1 MCLQFIAIDGPKLT
15 ITQLRQAVSTPDQL
29 GEFLHESNTVSEDE
43 ITRRCSSLIRKSE
56 DGLSYEFAHFSVQEF
71 LEDHE
76 ALTQDIGKPDI
87 TKYLVSRTGAYTCL
101 AAQCLKFLQMKNFER
116 RPQDTDTYE
125 EMSHIIERNQAYPF
139 YPYAAINWL
148 RFTAYVHSYDAVIL
162 ELSQSLFKPQKTPL
176 FCSWA
181 IQALV
186 ELLQVSSGGS
196 VFFIPRRAIE
206 IVKDPSFRP
215 LHMAA
220 ALNLPQVCTSILN
233 QGTVVSVRFHR
244 ARPIDLAIVTIL
256 GMPESGIGP
265 DKQEL
270 VESIYRYPEF
280 LKNTGRRNA
289 TIDCLIERGAKAS
302 NHELDARRLSIFSV
316 SCILVVEL
324 QDFNAVLKLLES
336 GFIPSRTEID
346 IFVESVNQL
355 LMRCKSPKTS
365 LGANIESSSLKVL
378 HFFRAVTP
386 EGAGWSLQ
394 MSSTLW
400 QFAIALDFSYTQLDF
415 IVDSRVTMSTETL
428 TNRTVAAVRNNE
440 LEVAKQC
447 LAEGRINVKGFSD
460 SEGNTLLHI
469 AVQHAAL
476 DVLELLLDMG
486 CDPNRENSGGRFPIQ
501 ISACGDF
508 RPVFDIFGKRGISLF
523 TWNSVGT
530 NICHCWAEDYR
541 WMHDALN
548 ILYKIDPQATAK
560 ALTDQNSLGQTPLS
574 LLLRDASD
582 LSRQKLFHLLDLCP
596 RVPSFWES
604 QKSVFEDAATWGS
617 EEVVNGLLRAG
628 AIPEAAECGRCTPL
642 HCLSNSAS
650 LDCVQVLLR
659 YYEPARDYVYEELL
673 PVEQYIVSSSCRWK
687 APNLSIVEALFP
699 TMSVGVR
706 YGETGPSWQRICHIK
721 YHTEKSSQWYRDSF
735 SDFGYTAWTNSFDCI
750 ISTYLKLGA
759 MRAYEEQSQESGVLP
774 LFSGLLKYTDSD
786 YDQTK
791 FLSVMTLRNVLD
803 QTKWWASAKNSDT
816 TINYFKL
823 AITDANVEVLQL
835 LLERGVDIHQRTDG
849 KGSAV
854 EHAFESQRAIKLCAA
869 RKGREFLQ
877 QLLDHSDNRKLRENL
892 PHGSRL
898 SLLHRLATDED
909 ATSILWLV
917 KALVHRGVDVNGT
930 AQDNKTP
937 VLVYHVSEASYQCAD
952 LLLDLG
958 ADPGLS
964 VSGSCDAAQMAITD
978 DNVDFLK
985 KILEH
990 TTRTLTIVDWKR
1002 KVLLNDRV
1010 NEDDIVIHEA
1020 NALHWAV
1027 MNEAVGCLSFY
1038 LDEGL
1043 LTIEES
1049 VSAEGLSPLHIN
1061 AHYGS
1066 VEMTKIL
1073 VDRGA
1078 DVLAEDDTGK
1088 TPLHFAV
1095 HAESLP
1101 KVKLL
1106 VEHGA
1111 KEFRDH
1117 SGLTPRDYA
1126 FMMGHDDILEWL
1138 EWHDKHENVE
1148 LLDQILVRD
1157 PSKSDVGN
1165 LFRDAAERFIRS
1177 NDLHCCKELFAK
1189 YQEFDSPLSR
1199 AHGSTLLF
1207 LSINQ
1212 SKLDIATWLVNQGAN
1227 VLKAGGAISGMIE
1240 LSMLEKV
1247 VSTRGLESLVP
1258 GFLDAYWSQG
1268 GNLLVDD
1275 DYPLHHA
1282 LWGGRLESLKILL
1295 ECLVERM
1302 ETYRCVTLTPLS
1314 SSLILF

>member
-1 MCLQFIAIDGPKLT
+1 M
-15 ITQLRQAVSTPDQL
+15 
-29 GEFLHESNTVSEDE
+29 
-43 ITRRCSSLIRKSE
+43 
-56 DGLSYEFAHFSVQEF
+56 
-71 LEDHE
+71 
-76 ALTQDIGKPDI
+76 
-87 TKYLVSRTGAYTCL
+87 
-101 AAQCLKFLQMKNFER
+101 
-116 RPQDTDTYE
+116 
-125 EMSHIIERNQAYPF
+125 
-139 YPYAAINWL
+139 
-148 RFTAYVHSYDAVIL
+148 
-162 ELSQSLFKPQKTPL
+162 
-176 FCSWA
+176 
-181 IQALV
+181 
-186 ELLQVSSGGS
+186 
-196 VFFIPRRAIE
+196 
-206 IVKDPSFRP
+206 
-215 LHMAA
+215 
-220 ALNLPQVCTSILN
+220 
-233 QGTVVSVRFHR
+233 
-244 ARPIDLAIVTIL
+244 
-256 GMPESGIGP
+256 
-265 DKQEL
+265 
-270 VESIYRYPEF
+270 ESIYRYPEF

-548 ILYKIDPQATAK
+548 ILFKIDPQATAK

-659 YYEPARDYVYEELL
+659 YYEPARDYVYDELL
-673 PVEQYIVSSSCRWK
+673 PVERYIVSSVWDHK
-687 APNLSIVEALFP
+687 VLNLNIVEALFP
-699 TMSVGVR
+699 MISVGVR
-706 YGETGPSWQRICHIK
+706 GEETVSSWQVICAIEYYMENFDHGYIDC
-721 YHTEKSSQWYRDSF
+721 DSDCYEGEGIF
-735 SDFGYTAWTNSFDCI
+735 NCI
-750 ISTYLKLGA
+750 IPTYLKLGA
-759 MRAYEEQSQESGVLP
+759 MRAYEEQNQESGVLP
-774 LFSGLLKYTDSD
+774 LFSGLLKYVDTYHSQTD
-786 YDQTK
+786 Y
-791 FLSVMTLRNVLD
+791 LSIATLRNVLD
-803 QTKWWASAKNSDT
+803 QTKWWTSAKNSDA
-816 TINYFKL
+816 TINYFKR
-823 AITDANVEVLQL
+823 AITDVNVEVLEL

-849 KGSAV
+849 EESSV
-854 EHAFESQRAIKLCAA
+854 EYAFTPHRALKLCATE
-869 RKGREFLQ
+869 KGHECLQ
-877 QLLDHSDNRKLRENL
+877 KLLDHSDNRKLGENL
-892 PHGSRL
+892 LHGSGL
-898 SLLHRLATDED
+898 SILHRLARR
-909 ATSILWLV
+909 A
-917 KALVHRGVDVNGT
+917 N
-930 AQDNKTP
+930 
-937 VLVYHVSEASYQCAD
+937 VLV
-952 LLLDLG
+952 G
-958 ADPGLS
+958 
-964 VSGSCDAAQMAITD
+964 
-978 DNVDFLK
+978 N
-985 KILEH
+985 
-990 TTRTLTIVDWKR
+990 
-1002 KVLLNDRV
+1002 
-1010 NEDDIVIHEA
+1010 
-1020 NALHWAV
+1020 
-1027 MNEAVGCLSFY
+1027 
-1038 LDEGL
+1038 
-1043 LTIEES
+1043 
-1049 VSAEGLSPLHIN
+1049 
-1061 AHYGS
+1061 
-1066 VEMTKIL
+1066 
-1073 VDRGA
+1073 
-1078 DVLAEDDTGK
+1078 DTGI
-1088 TPLHFAV
+1088 TPSCLAV
-1095 HAESLP
+1095 HGNSLP
-1101 KVKLL
+1101 KIKLL
-1106 VEHGA
+1106 VEHDERESKDA
-1111 KEFRDH
+1111 
-1117 SGLTPRDYA
+1117 SGHTSGNYA
-1126 FMMGHDDILEWL
+1126 STMGHKDILEWL
-1138 EWHDKHENVE
+1138 EWHGKHENVE
-1148 LLDQILVRD
+1148 VLGKIFPWN
-1157 PSKSDVGN
+1157 PSKSDVGR
-1165 LFRDAAERFIRS
+1165 LFQDAAERFIRI
-1177 NDLHCCKELFAK
+1177 NDLHGCKKLFAK
-1189 YQEFDSPLSR
+1189 YQEFDSLLSGAR
-1199 AHGSTLLF
+1199 GSTLLF

-1212 SKLDIATWLVNQGAN
+1212 SKLDFATWLVNQGAN
-1227 VLKAGGAISGMIE
+1227 ILKADRPNSGMIE
-1240 LSMLEKV
+1240 TSLLEMV
-1247 VSTRGLESLVP
+1247 VSTRGFESLVP

-1282 LWGGRLESLKILL
+1282 LWSGSLESLKILL

>member
-1 MCLQFIAIDGPKLT
+1 
-15 ITQLRQAVSTPDQL
+15 
-29 GEFLHESNTVSEDE
+29 
-43 ITRRCSSLIRKSE
+43 
-56 DGLSYEFAHFSVQEF
+56 
-71 LEDHE
+71 
-76 ALTQDIGKPDI
+76 
-87 TKYLVSRTGAYTCL
+87 
-101 AAQCLKFLQMKNFER
+101 
-116 RPQDTDTYE
+116 
-125 EMSHIIERNQAYPF
+125 
-139 YPYAAINWL
+139 
-148 RFTAYVHSYDAVIL
+148 
-162 ELSQSLFKPQKTPL
+162 
-176 FCSWA
+176 
-181 IQALV
+181 
-186 ELLQVSSGGS
+186 
-196 VFFIPRRAIE
+196 
-206 IVKDPSFRP
+206 
-215 LHMAA
+215 
-220 ALNLPQVCTSILN
+220 
-233 QGTVVSVRFHR
+233 
-244 ARPIDLAIVTIL
+244 
-256 GMPESGIGP
+256 
-265 DKQEL
+265 
-270 VESIYRYPEF
+270 
-280 LKNTGRRNA
+280 
-289 TIDCLIERGAKAS
+289 
-302 NHELDARRLSIFSV
+302 
-316 SCILVVEL
+316 
-324 QDFNAVLKLLES
+324 
-336 GFIPSRTEID
+336 
-346 IFVESVNQL
+346 
-355 LMRCKSPKTS
+355 
-365 LGANIESSSLKVL
+365 
-378 HFFRAVTP
+378 
-386 EGAGWSLQ
+386 
-394 MSSTLW
+394 
-400 QFAIALDFSYTQLDF
+400 
-415 IVDSRVTMSTETL
+415 
-428 TNRTVAAVRNNE
+428 
-440 LEVAKQC
+440 
-447 LAEGRINVKGFSD
+447 
-460 SEGNTLLHI
+460 
-469 AVQHAAL
+469 
-476 DVLELLLDMG
+476 
-486 CDPNRENSGGRFPIQ
+486 
-501 ISACGDF
+501 
-508 RPVFDIFGKRGISLF
+508 
-523 TWNSVGT
+523 
-530 NICHCWAEDYR
+530 
-541 WMHDALN
+541 
-548 ILYKIDPQATAK
+548 
-560 ALTDQNSLGQTPLS
+560 
-574 LLLRDASD
+574 
-582 LSRQKLFHLLDLCP
+582 
-596 RVPSFWES
+596 
-604 QKSVFEDAATWGS
+604 
-617 EEVVNGLLRAG
+617 
-628 AIPEAAECGRCTPL
+628 
-642 HCLSNSAS
+642 
-650 LDCVQVLLR
+650 
-659 YYEPARDYVYEELL
+659 
-673 PVEQYIVSSSCRWK
+673 
-687 APNLSIVEALFP
+687 
-699 TMSVGVR
+699 MSVGVR

-786 YDQTK
+786 YDQIK

-835 LLERGVDIHQRTDG
+835 LLERGVDIHRRTDG

-854 EHAFESQRAIKLCAA
+854 EHAFESQRAMELCA
-869 RKGREFLQ
+869 RKGPEFLQ
-877 QLLDHSDNRKLRENL
+877 QLLDHSDNRKLGENL

-917 KALVHRGVDVNGT
+917 KALVHRGVDVNGM

-937 VLVYHVSEASYQCAD
+937 VLVYHVSKASYQCAD

-964 VSGSCDAAQMAITD
+964 VPGSCDAAQIAITD

-985 KILEH
+985 RILEH

-1002 KVLLNDRV
+1002 KVLLTDRV

-1148 LLDQILVRD
+1148 LLDQILVQD

>member
-1 MCLQFIAIDGPKLT
+1 M
-15 ITQLRQAVSTPDQL
+15 
-29 GEFLHESNTVSEDE
+29 
-43 ITRRCSSLIRKSE
+43 
-56 DGLSYEFAHFSVQEF
+56 
-71 LEDHE
+71 
-76 ALTQDIGKPDI
+76 
-87 TKYLVSRTGAYTCL
+87 
-101 AAQCLKFLQMKNFER
+101 
-116 RPQDTDTYE
+116 
-125 EMSHIIERNQAYPF
+125 
-139 YPYAAINWL
+139 
-148 RFTAYVHSYDAVIL
+148 
-162 ELSQSLFKPQKTPL
+162 
-176 FCSWA
+176 
-181 IQALV
+181 
-186 ELLQVSSGGS
+186 
-196 VFFIPRRAIE
+196 
-206 IVKDPSFRP
+206 
-215 LHMAA
+215 
-220 ALNLPQVCTSILN
+220 
-233 QGTVVSVRFHR
+233 
-244 ARPIDLAIVTIL
+244 
-256 GMPESGIGP
+256 
-265 DKQEL
+265 
-270 VESIYRYPEF
+270 ESIYRYPEF

-673 PVEQYIVSSSCRWK
+673 PVERYIVSSYCHWE

-706 YGETGPSWQRICHIK
+706 YGETGPSWQRICNIK
-721 YHTEKSSQWYRDSF
+721 YHTEKSSQWYRNSF

-774 LFSGLLKYTDSD
+774 LFSGLPEYVGIYHGRTD
-786 YDQTK
+786 Y
-791 FLSVMTLRNVLD
+791 LSVVTLRNVLD
-803 QTKWWASAKNSDT
+803 QTKWWTSAKNSDA
-816 TINYFKL
+816 TINYFKR
-823 AITDANVEVLQL
+823 AITDVNVEVLEL

-849 KGSAV
+849 EESSV
-854 EHAFESQRAIKLCAA
+854 EYAFTPYRALKLCTTK
-869 RKGREFLQ
+869 KGHECLQ
-877 QLLDHSDNRKLRENL
+877 KLLDHSDNRKLGENL
-892 PHGSRL
+892 LHGSGL
-898 SLLHRLATDED
+898 SILHRLARR
-909 ATSILWLV
+909 A
-917 KALVHRGVDVNGT
+917 N
-930 AQDNKTP
+930 
-937 VLVYHVSEASYQCAD
+937 VLVE
-952 LLLDLG
+952 
-958 ADPGLS
+958 
-964 VSGSCDAAQMAITD
+964 
-978 DNVDFLK
+978 N
-985 KILEH
+985 
-990 TTRTLTIVDWKR
+990 
-1002 KVLLNDRV
+1002 
-1010 NEDDIVIHEA
+1010 
-1020 NALHWAV
+1020 
-1027 MNEAVGCLSFY
+1027 
-1038 LDEGL
+1038 
-1043 LTIEES
+1043 
-1049 VSAEGLSPLHIN
+1049 
-1061 AHYGS
+1061 
-1066 VEMTKIL
+1066 
-1073 VDRGA
+1073 
-1078 DVLAEDDTGK
+1078 DTGI
-1088 TPLHFAV
+1088 TPSCLAV
-1095 HAESLP
+1095 HVNSLLP
-1101 KVKLL
+1101 KIKLL
-1106 VEHGA
+1106 VEHDERESKDA
-1111 KEFRDH
+1111 
-1117 SGLTPRDYA
+1117 SGHTSGNYTST
-1126 FMMGHDDILEWL
+1126 MGHKDILEWL
-1138 EWHDKHENVE
+1138 EWHGKHENVE
-1148 LLDQILVRD
+1148 VLGKIFPWN
-1157 PSKSDVGN
+1157 PSKSDVGR
-1165 LFRDAAERFIRS
+1165 LFQDAAERFIS
-1177 NDLHCCKELFAK
+1177 INDLHGCKKLFAK
-1189 YQEFDSPLSR
+1189 YQEFDSLLSGAR
-1199 AHGSTLLF
+1199 GSRLLF

-1212 SKLDIATWLVNQGAN
+1212 SKLNFTTWFVSQGAN
-1227 VLKAGGAISGMIE
+1227 VLKAYPAKSRMME
-1240 LSMLEKV
+1240 TSMLEKV
-1247 VSTRGLESLVP
+1247 VKKRGFKSLMP

-1282 LWGGRLESLKILL
+1282 LWSGRLESLKILL

>member
-1 MCLQFIAIDGPKLT
+1 MGQI
-15 ITQLRQAVSTPDQL
+15 
-29 GEFLHESNTVSEDE
+29 
-43 ITRRCSSLIRKSE
+43 
-56 DGLSYEFAHFSVQEF
+56 
-71 LEDHE
+71 
-76 ALTQDIGKPDI
+76 
-87 TKYLVSRTGAYTCL
+87 
-101 AAQCLKFLQMKNFER
+101 
-116 RPQDTDTYE
+116 
-125 EMSHIIERNQAYPF
+125 
-139 YPYAAINWL
+139 
-148 RFTAYVHSYDAVIL
+148 
-162 ELSQSLFKPQKTPL
+162 
-176 FCSWA
+176 
-181 IQALV
+181 
-186 ELLQVSSGGS
+186 
-196 VFFIPRRAIE
+196 
-206 IVKDPSFRP
+206 
-215 LHMAA
+215 
-220 ALNLPQVCTSILN
+220 
-233 QGTVVSVRFHR
+233 
-244 ARPIDLAIVTIL
+244 
-256 GMPESGIGP
+256 
-265 DKQEL
+265 KQEL

-386 EGAGWSLQ
+386 EGAGWTLQ

-523 TWNSVGT
+523 TSNSVDT

-548 ILYKIDPQATAK
+548 ILYKIDPRATAK

-574 LLLRDASD
+574 LLLGDTSD
-582 LSRQKLFHLLDLCP
+582 LSRQKLFNLLDLCP

-604 QKSVFEDAATWGS
+604 QKSVFEDAARWGS
-617 EEVVNGLLRAG
+617 EEVINGLLRAG

-642 HCLSNSAS
+642 HCLSSSAS
-650 LDCVQVLLR
+650 LDCVQVLLS
-659 YYEPARDYVYEELL
+659 YYGPARDYVYDELL
-673 PVEQYIVSSSCRWK
+673 PVEQYIMSSFRYYHC
-687 APNLSIVEALFP
+687 PNLNIVEALFP
-699 TMSVGVR
+699 TVLIGVR
-706 YGETGPSWQRICHIK
+706 DGETGSCWQLICAIQSYLDK
-721 YHTEKSSQWYRDSF
+721 FGGWYIDSNYDVRRY
-735 SDFGYTAWTNSFDCI
+735 SEWTDVFDYI
-750 ISTYLKLGA
+750 ISIYLKLGA
-759 MRAYEEQSQESGVLP
+759 MRAYEEQSQDSGVLP
-774 LFSGLLKYTDSD
+774 LFSSLLKYADSGNAD
-786 YDQTK
+786 SGGDQPRC
-791 FLSVMTLRNVLD
+791 LSMMTLRNVLD
-803 QTKWWASAKNSDT
+803 QTQWWASAKNSDA
-816 TINYFKL
+816 TINYFRR
-823 AITDANVEVLQL
+823 AITDKNLEVLQL

-849 KGSAV
+849 EGSPV
-854 EHAFESQRAIKLCAA
+854 EYAFKSSRALSLCAIEN
-869 RKGREFLQ
+869 GREFLQ
-877 QLLDHSDNRKLRENL
+877 QLLDHSDNRKLGENL

-917 KALVHRGVDVNGT
+917 KALVHRGVDVNGM

-937 VLVYHVSEASYQCAD
+937 VLVYHVSKASYQCAD

-964 VSGSCDAAQMAITD
+964 VPGSCDAAQIAITD

-985 KILEH
+985 RILEH

-1002 KVLLNDRV
+1002 KVLLTDRV

-1066 VEMTKIL
+1066 VKMTKIL

-1227 VLKAGGAISGMIE
+1227 VLKAGGATSGMIE

>member
-659 YYEPARDYVYEELL
+659 YYEPARDYVYDELL
-673 PVEQYIVSSSCRWK
+673 PVERYIASSVRDHK
-687 APNLSIVEALFP
+687 VLNLNIVEALFP
-699 TMSVGVR
+699 MISVGVR
-706 YGETGPSWQRICHIK
+706 GEDTVSSWQVICAIE
-721 YHTEKSSQWYRDSF
+721 YYVERFDQRYSDSDSYF
-735 SDFGYTAWTNSFDCI
+735 YEMKGIINCI
-750 ISTYLKLGA
+750 IPTYLKLGA
-759 MRAYEEQSQESGVLP
+759 MRAYEEQNQESGVLP
-774 LFSGLLKYTDSD
+774 LFLGLPEYVGT
-786 YDQTK
+786 YHGRTGY
-791 FLSVMTLRNVLD
+791 LSVVTLRNVLD
-803 QTKWWASAKNSDT
+803 QTKWWTSAKNSDT
-816 TINYFKL
+816 TINYFKR
-823 AITDANVEVLQL
+823 AITDMNVEVLEL
-835 LLERGVDIHQRTDG
+835 LLERGVDIHQRTYRG
-849 KGSAV
+849 ESSV
-854 EHAFESQRAIKLCAA
+854 EYAFTPYRALKLCATE
-869 RKGREFLQ
+869 KGHECLQ
-877 QLLDHSDNRKLRENL
+877 KLLDHSDNRKLGENL
-892 PHGSRL
+892 LHGSGL
-898 SLLHRLATDED
+898 SILHRLARR
-909 ATSILWLV
+909 A
-917 KALVHRGVDVNGT
+917 N
-930 AQDNKTP
+930 
-937 VLVYHVSEASYQCAD
+937 VLVE
-952 LLLDLG
+952 
-958 ADPGLS
+958 
-964 VSGSCDAAQMAITD
+964 
-978 DNVDFLK
+978 N
-985 KILEH
+985 
-990 TTRTLTIVDWKR
+990 
-1002 KVLLNDRV
+1002 
-1010 NEDDIVIHEA
+1010 
-1020 NALHWAV
+1020 
-1027 MNEAVGCLSFY
+1027 
-1038 LDEGL
+1038 
-1043 LTIEES
+1043 
-1049 VSAEGLSPLHIN
+1049 
-1061 AHYGS
+1061 
-1066 VEMTKIL
+1066 
-1073 VDRGA
+1073 
-1078 DVLAEDDTGK
+1078 DTGI
-1088 TPLHFAV
+1088 TPLCLAV
-1095 HAESLP
+1095 HENSLP
-1101 KVKLL
+1101 KIKLL
-1106 VEHGA
+1106 VEHDERESKDA
-1111 KEFRDH
+1111 
-1117 SGLTPRDYA
+1117 SGHTSGNYTST
-1126 FMMGHDDILEWL
+1126 MGHKDILEWL
-1138 EWHDKHENVE
+1138 EWHGKRENVE
-1148 LLDQILVRD
+1148 VLGKIFPWN
-1157 PSKSDVGN
+1157 PSKSDVGR
-1165 LFRDAAERFIRS
+1165 LFQDAAERFIS
-1177 NDLHCCKELFAK
+1177 INDLHGCKKLFAK
-1189 YQEFDSPLSR
+1189 YQEFDSLLSGAR
-1199 AHGSTLLF
+1199 GSTLLF

-1212 SKLDIATWLVNQGAN
+1212 SKLDFATWLVNQGAN
-1227 VLKAGGAISGMIE
+1227 ILKADRPNSGMIE
-1240 LSMLEKV
+1240 TSMLEKV
-1247 VSTRGLESLVP
+1247 VSTRGFESLVP
-1258 GFLDAYWSQG
+1258 GFLDTYWSQG

-1282 LWGGRLESLKILL
+1282 LWSGRLESLKILL

>member
-76 ALTQDIGKPDI
+76 ALTQDIGKSDI
-87 TKYLVSRTGAYTCL
+87 TKYCVSGTGAHTRL
-101 AAQCLKFLQMKNFER
+101 AAQCLRFLQMKNFER
-116 RPQDTDTYE
+116 RPQDTE
-125 EMSHIIERNQAYPF
+125 IRAEISHISERNQAYPF

-162 ELSQSLFKPQKTPL
+162 ELSQSLFKPQKTPW

-181 IQALV
+181 IEALD
-186 ELLQVSSGGS
+186 ELLKESWDPFSYFMGD
-196 VFFIPRRAIE
+196 IPSLALK
-206 IVKDPSFRP
+206 VVMDPSFRP

-220 ALNLPQVCTSILN
+220 ALSLPQVCTSILN
-233 QGTVVSVRFHR
+233 QGTFVSVRFHLT
-244 ARPIDLAIVTIL
+244 RPIDLAMVTIL
-256 GMPESGIGP
+256 GIPEFNIGP
-265 DKQEL
+265 DKPKL
-270 VESIYRYPEF
+270 VESIARYPEF
-280 LKNTGRRNA
+280 LKNTDRRNA
-289 TIDCLIERGAKAS
+289 TIECLIERGAKAS
-302 NHELDARRLSIFSV
+302 NHEFDKRGLSIFSV

-346 IFVESVNQL
+346 IFVVSVDQL
-355 LMRCKSPKTS
+355 LMRCKASKTP
-365 LGANIESSSLKVL
+365 LRADIESSTLKVL
-378 HFFRAVTP
+378 YFFRMVTS
-386 EGAGWSLQ
+386 EGAEWSLQ

-523 TWNSVGT
+523 TSNSVDT

-548 ILYKIDPQATAK
+548 ILYKIDPRATAK

-574 LLLRDASD
+574 LLLGDTSD
-582 LSRQKLFHLLDLCP
+582 PSRQKLFNLLDLCP

-659 YYEPARDYVYEELL
+659 YYEPARDYVYDELL
-673 PVEQYIVSSSCRWK
+673 PVERYIVSSVCDHK
-687 APNLSIVEALFP
+687 VLNLNIVEALFP
-699 TMSVGVR
+699 MISVGVR
-706 YGETGPSWQRICHIK
+706 GEVTVSSWQVICDIEYYMEKFGQRYSDSDSHFYEIK
-721 YHTEKSSQWYRDSF
+721 
-735 SDFGYTAWTNSFDCI
+735 GIINCI
-750 ISTYLKLGA
+750 IPTYLKLGA
-759 MRAYEEQSQESGVLP
+759 MRAYEEQNQESGVLP
-774 LFSGLLKYTDSD
+774 LFSGLPKYVGTYHGRTD
-786 YDQTK
+786 Y
-791 FLSVMTLRNVLD
+791 LSVVTLRNVLD
-803 QTKWWASAKNSDT
+803 QTKWWTSAKNSDA
-816 TINYFKL
+816 TINYFKR
-823 AITDANVEVLQL
+823 AITDMNVEVLEL
-835 LLERGVDIHQRTDG
+835 LLERGVDIHQRTYG
-849 KGSAV
+849 GESSI
-854 EHAFESQRAIKLCAA
+854 EYAFTPYRALKLCATE
-869 RKGREFLQ
+869 KGHECLQ
-877 QLLDHSDNRKLRENL
+877 KLLDHSDNRKLGENL
-892 PHGSRL
+892 LHGSGL
-898 SLLHRLATDED
+898 YILHRLARR
-909 ATSILWLV
+909 ANCLAI
-917 KALVHRGVDVNGT
+917 RGN
-930 AQDNKTP
+930 
-937 VLVYHVSEASYQCAD
+937 
-952 LLLDLG
+952 
-958 ADPGLS
+958 
-964 VSGSCDAAQMAITD
+964 
-978 DNVDFLK
+978 
-985 KILEH
+985 
-990 TTRTLTIVDWKR
+990 
-1002 KVLLNDRV
+1002 
-1010 NEDDIVIHEA
+1010 
-1020 NALHWAV
+1020 
-1027 MNEAVGCLSFY
+1027 
-1038 LDEGL
+1038 
-1043 LTIEES
+1043 
-1049 VSAEGLSPLHIN
+1049 
-1061 AHYGS
+1061 
-1066 VEMTKIL
+1066 
-1073 VDRGA
+1073 
-1078 DVLAEDDTGK
+1078 
-1088 TPLHFAV
+1088 
-1095 HAESLP
+1095 SLP
-1101 KVKLL
+1101 KIKLL
-1106 VEHGA
+1106 VEHDERGSKDA
-1111 KEFRDH
+1111 
-1117 SGLTPRDYA
+1117 SGHTSGNYA
-1126 FMMGHDDILEWL
+1126 STMGHKDILEWL
-1138 EWHDKHENVE
+1138 EWHGKHENVE
-1148 LLDQILVRD
+1148 VLGKIFPWN
-1157 PSKSDVGN
+1157 PSKSDVGR
-1165 LFRDAAERFIRS
+1165 LFQDAAERFIS
-1177 NDLHCCKELFAK
+1177 INDLHGCKMLFAK
-1189 YQEFDSPLSR
+1189 YQEFDSLLSGAR
-1199 AHGSTLLF
+1199 GSTLLF

-1212 SKLDIATWLVNQGAN
+1212 SKLDFATWLVNQGAN
-1227 VLKAGGAISGMIE
+1227 ILKADRPNSGMIE
-1240 LSMLEKV
+1240 TSLLEMV
-1247 VSTRGLESLVP
+1247 VSTRGFESLVP

-1282 LWGGRLESLKILL
+1282 LWSGSLESLKILL